1 MEPSPPHRP
10 PPSPQSPPIRN
21 LLSKRISADPEGLEQ
36 ALGYSFADKTLL
48 VRALTHRSR
57 AYEQSSVSGPA
68 ADNEQLEFLGDS
80 ILGFIVS
87 DYLLA
92 HFPSFREGQFSV
104 WKARIV
110 SAANLAQVA
119 RRIQLGDFLVLGK
132 GEQSSGGRSKGA
144 LLSDAIEALIAA
156 VYLDG
161 GMGAARALV
170 EKLVIGDFNP
180 SEAAAEN
187 VNAKTALQEKSHALG
202 LPLPRYVVVR
212 EEGSPHERIFTVE
225 ARIGTR
231 YASSAQGL
239 SKKSASQSAAEL
251 LLTQLEREL

>member
-10 PPSPQSPPIRN
+10 PQSLPIRN
-21 LLSKRISADPEGLEQ
+21 LLSKRKSADPEGLER

-48 VRALTHRSR
+48 IRALTHRSR
-57 AYEQSSVSGPA
+57 AYEQSPVSGPA

-132 GEQSSGGRSKGA
+132 GEQASGGRSKGA

-161 GMGAARALV
+161 GMDAARTLV
-170 EKLVIGDFNP
+170 ERLVIGNFNP
-180 SEAAAEN
+180 SEAAEN

-202 LPLPRYVVVR
+202 LPLPRYVVLR
-212 EEGSPHERIFTVE
+212 EEGPPHERIFTVE

-231 YASSAQGL
+231 YTSTAQGL